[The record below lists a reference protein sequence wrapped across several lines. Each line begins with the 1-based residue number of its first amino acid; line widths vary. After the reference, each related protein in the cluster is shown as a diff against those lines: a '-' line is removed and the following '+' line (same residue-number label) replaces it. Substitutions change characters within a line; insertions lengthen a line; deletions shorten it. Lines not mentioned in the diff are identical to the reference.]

1 VPPGYDP
8 ALAVD
13 AKPKTKAAKRN
24 ERRKEKRQQ
33 ASSTND
39 KGKGLDIEDAGAAET
54 DKVLSSKTDKQR
66 DSVES
71 VTKQIRSIAIS
82 ESPAAP
88 STNANDSSQ
97 PESSAPDIDKK
108 IRALKKKIRLA
119 EAQLQGDSEKLKS
132 ETQEKLKKIEG
143 WRAELKLLEDK
154 KAPTGS

>member
-1 VPPGYDP
+1 
-8 ALAVD
+8 
-13 AKPKTKAAKRN
+13 
-24 ERRKEKRQQ
+24 
-33 ASSTND
+33 
-39 KGKGLDIEDAGAAET
+39 
-54 DKVLSSKTDKQR
+54 
-66 DSVES
+66 VES